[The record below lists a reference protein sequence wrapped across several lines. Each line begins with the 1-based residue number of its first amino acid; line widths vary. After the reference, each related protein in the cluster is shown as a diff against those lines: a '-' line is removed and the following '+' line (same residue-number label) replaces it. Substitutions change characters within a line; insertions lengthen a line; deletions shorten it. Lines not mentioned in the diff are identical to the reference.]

1 MNHTRHDYL
10 QAMDDSLVAQDI
22 DIDVVFCEWVDCPNE
37 AATYVGESFDCLKH
51 GDLERMGL
59 FDVDRISEG
68 TFLVR
73 PQGASPPIGKS
84 LIDISTV
91 VHEFSKHW
99 ECSIHGKLKKD
110 LNLAATKDELLPHDM
125 LTPCIHIQV
134 SEINRGE

>member
-10 QAMDDSLVAQDI
+10 QAMDDSLVAEDI
-22 DIDVVFCEWVDCPNE
+22 DIEILFCEFVDCANE
-37 AATYVGESFDCLKH
+37 ASTYVDLTYACLKH
-51 GDLERMGL
+51 GDLATPL

-84 LIDISTV
+84 LIDISTT

-110 LNLAATKDELLPHDM
+110 LNLAATKDDLLPHDM

-134 SEINRGE
+134 SENRGEQ